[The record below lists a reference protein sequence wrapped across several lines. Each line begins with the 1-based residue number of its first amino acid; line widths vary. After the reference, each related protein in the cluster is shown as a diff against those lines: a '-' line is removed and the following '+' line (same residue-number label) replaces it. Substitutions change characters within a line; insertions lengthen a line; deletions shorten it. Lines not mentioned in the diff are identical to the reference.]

1 MEKFERELILSLC
14 PSIPRLRDLYEE
26 HLKLER
32 EVERFE
38 QYSAYSASAQIRS
51 HELKKEKLK
60 GVDDMMAIISDYR
73 RDKHPEE
80 MVTCG
85 SC

>member
-1 MEKFERELILSLC
+1 MEKLDRELILSLC
-14 PSIPRLRDLYEE
+14 PAIPRLRDLYEE
-26 HLKLER
+26 HLKLEK

-38 QYSAYSASAQIRS
+38 QYSAYSAAAQMRS

-60 GVDDMMAIISDYR
+60 GVDDMMAIVSEYR
-73 RDKHPEE
+73 REQSPEVQ
-80 MVTCG
+80 VTCG